1 MKKLSIVVALPGDN
15 NYLREQ
21 AEVAEATARRLDLT
35 VQVINAHSDPV
46 GQSQQ
51 LLEIIQS
58 HSAPR
63 PDAIIVEPVNGM
75 GLPRVAE
82 AAVAAGIGWVISN
95 ARVDYP
101 EQLRKLS
108 KAPIFSVSQD
118 HGEVGR
124 IQGRQFAT
132 LLPEGGTVLYLR
144 GPAMNSLACQ
154 RAEGLEGA
162 LPRNVLLKTLKI
174 QWTEES
180 CFQSVNSWLR
190 LSTVHA
196 ANVHLIASQN
206 TDFVLGARRAFQ
218 GLADPAERT
227 KWLALP
233 CLGAGTIS
241 QIKPL
246 VDKGTMTAGVVTS
259 VTVDTAM
266 EMVVRALQSGVQPP
280 EQTFVQVSSYPSVEE
295 LKQKYAKK
303 QLAPVPAR

>member
-1 MKKLSIVVALPGDN
+1 VKKLNIVVALPGDN

-21 AEVAEATARRLDLT
+21 AEVAEATAKRLDLT

-58 HSAPR
+58 QSASR

-101 EQLRKLS
+101 EQLRKLCKS
-108 KAPIFSVSQD
+108 PVFSVSQD

-218 GLADPAERT
+218 GLADPAERA
-227 KWLALP
+227 KWLAVP
-233 CLGAGTIS
+233 CIGAGTIS
-241 QIKPL
+241 QIRPL
-246 VDKGTMTAGVVTS
+246 VDKGTMTAGAVTS

-266 EMVVRALQSGVQPP
+266 EMVVRALQSGMQPP
-280 EQTFVQVSSYPSVEE
+280 EQTFVQASSYPSVDA